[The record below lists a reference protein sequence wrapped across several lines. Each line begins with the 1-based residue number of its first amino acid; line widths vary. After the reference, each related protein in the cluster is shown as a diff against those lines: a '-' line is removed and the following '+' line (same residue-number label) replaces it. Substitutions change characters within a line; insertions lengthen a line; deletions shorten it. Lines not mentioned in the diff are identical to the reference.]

1 MEEIIGLPSKLL
13 LSCSGVQ
20 PDSIHT
26 LGEGTRIPMKKI
38 VMLLTTLLLVI
49 GLGYPA
55 GTERASAAAAPSY
68 EEISTFVDGKLII
81 SPSKS
86 VLVNGSSYVPVKLL
100 NQIPD
105 LTIAAA
111 ASDVT
116 ITGSKGSAKLNKDNS
131 VLYNNSN
138 YVAFKTLLKLGA
150 IDGKYASSAASL
162 FIWSTEEGKTKSNSM
177 LYAISKLPGTMGLVV
192 GKKVYM
198 YGHPGSHWVTDVQ
211 YDEISPTFTLQN
223 EAGTL
228 WTLDLDTYEDHTLY
242 TEDLL
247 QALREVFNG
256 KPVWAR
262 NSEIANSP
270 FKNMEKASVKDFR
283 SNPVNGNME
292 IIIRRANGQDINMK
306 IEPSENAAEYITG
319 LFYFK
324 NPRSVTTISDKA
336 WAAIRE
342 ERVIVGMSPSEVFLS
357 WGDPD
362 SINESLGYL
371 VYGNVYLYFINNKVK
386 YIYQM

>member
-1 MEEIIGLPSKLL
+1 
-13 LSCSGVQ
+13 
-20 PDSIHT
+20 
-26 LGEGTRIPMKKI
+26 MKKI
-38 VMLLTTLLLVI
+38 VMLLTALLLVV

-55 GTERASAAAAPSY
+55 GTGRAAAAVAPSY
-68 EEISTFVDGKLII
+68 DEISTFVDGKLII
-81 SPSKS
+81 SASKS

-105 LTIAAA
+105 ISV
-111 ASDVT
+111 ASAGSAVT
-116 ITGSKGSAKLNKDNS
+116 ISGSKGSAKLSKDNS

-150 IDGKYASSAASL
+150 IDGKYASSAISL

-223 EAGTL
+223 EAGTI

-242 TEDLL
+242 SEDML
-247 QALREVFNG
+247 QALRKVFNG
-256 KPVWAR
+256 QPVWAR

-270 FKNMEKASVKDFR
+270 YKNMEKASVKDFR
-283 SNPVNGNME
+283 SNPNNGNLE
-292 IIIRRANGQDINMK
+292 IIIRRANGQEINMK
-306 IEPSENAAEYITG
+306 IEPSGNPAEYITG

-324 NPRSVTTISDKA
+324 NPRNIFDISDKA
-336 WAAIRE
+336 WVAIRE
-342 ERVIVGMSPSEVFLS
+342 ERVIVGMKPEEVFLS
-357 WGDPD
+357 WGDAD
-362 SINESLGYL
+362 SINEDLGYL

>member
-1 MEEIIGLPSKLL
+1 
-13 LSCSGVQ
+13 
-20 PDSIHT
+20 
-26 LGEGTRIPMKKI
+26 MKKI
-38 VMLLTTLLLVI
+38 VMLLTTLLLLI

-55 GTERASAAAAPSY
+55 GTGRASAAAAPSY

-81 SPSKS
+81 SASKS

-105 LTIAAA
+105 ISV
-111 ASDVT
+111 ASAGSVVT
-116 ITGSKGSAKLNKDNS
+116 ISGSKGSAKLSKDNS

-177 LYAISKLPGTMGLVV
+177 LYAISKLPGTMGLAV
-192 GKKVYM
+192 GKKVYL

-211 YDEISPTFTLQN
+211 YDNVSLTFTMQN
-223 EAGTL
+223 EAGTI
-228 WTLDLDTYEDHTLY
+228 WTLDLDTYENYTLY
-242 TEDLL
+242 TGELL
-247 QALREVFNG
+247 QALRNFFNG
-256 KPVWAR
+256 QTVWVI

-270 FKNMEKASVKDFR
+270 FKNMEKASIKDLR
-283 SNPVNGNME
+283 SNPNNGNLE

-306 IEPSENAAEYITG
+306 IEPGGNRYESITK

-342 ERVIVGMSPSEVFLS
+342 ERVIVGMNPAEVFLA

-362 SINESLGYL
+362 SINEDLGYL

-386 YIYQM
+386 YIYKM